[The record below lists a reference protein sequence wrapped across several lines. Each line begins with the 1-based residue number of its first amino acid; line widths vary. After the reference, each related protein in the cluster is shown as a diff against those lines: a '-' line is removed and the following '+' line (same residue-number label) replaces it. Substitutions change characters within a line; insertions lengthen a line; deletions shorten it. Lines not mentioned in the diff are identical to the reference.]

1 MMSELKHHGVQGQQW
16 GVHNGP
22 PYPIQPGHGV
32 KIDKGVKFK
41 RLTRF
46 DESAAKGH
54 AYVTYL
60 KEDQERYKGFFSTL
74 LKASHPGSTV
84 FEVSSSAAKD
94 LVSPS
99 QQERIDTFIKLYQN
113 NRVKMGKELG
123 TYHKK
128 NEYQSGLRLLSEKHY
143 QKKYSDLKGDDLV
156 KKGYSTFVKTIGGNE
171 EIRSM
176 YFKELQKKGYN
187 FIRDDQDSG
196 RRGIAPTIMMN
207 REKNLRYEGQKE
219 VSADEIIKAYRNRGG
234 FVSKDQRHKEWE
246 SR

>member
-1 MMSELKHHGVQGQQW
+1 MMNELKHHGVQGQQW

-41 RLTRF
+41 RITRF

-60 KEDQERYKGFFSTL
+60 KEDQERYKGFFSVL
-74 LKASHPGSTV
+74 LKASHPGTTV
-84 FEVSSSAAKD
+84 FEVSTSAAKD

-99 QQERIDTFIKLYQN
+99 QQERIDAFIKLYQN

-123 TYHKK
+123 SYHKK
-128 NEYQSGLRLLSEKHY
+128 HEYLYGPRLFSEKFY
-143 QKKYSDLKGDDLV
+143 QKKYSNLEDGDLV
-156 KKGYSTFVKTIGGNE
+156 KKGYSTFVNAIGGNE
-171 EIRSM
+171 KIRSM
-176 YFKELQKKGYN
+176 YFKELRKRGYN
-187 FIRDDQDSG
+187 FIRDDYDSG
-196 RRGIAPTIMMN
+196 RRAVSPAIVLD
-207 REKNLRYEGQKE
+207 RDKNLRYEGQKK
-219 VSADEIIKAYRNRGG
+219 VTVNEIIKAYRNRGG